1 MAFDNTTY
9 TKNEVT
15 PYSWAISTNSAAG
28 AAAASVF
35 NPLDD
40 IANAVYGVA
49 NVAALTAA
57 QIASL
62 NATNPLWQ
70 TLYNGGVAW
79 AGAANVTA
87 AIYTNCDVQ
96 ITTQTG
102 TAIATQG
109 GPITAGFIGG
119 SLAGAT
125 SGGAAGNARV
135 SLTDLK
141 LADASTGTVQVRIA
155 YRHSITG

>member
-1 MAFDNTTY
+1 MAFDTATY

-15 PYSWAISTNSAAG
+15 PYSWCISTNSAA

-49 NVAALTAA
+49 NVAALSAA

-62 NATNPLWQ
+62 NSTNPLWQ
-70 TLYNGGVAW
+70 TLYNGGVAF
-79 AGAANVTA
+79 AGAANVTSA
-87 AIYTNCDVQ
+87 LYTNCDVQ
-96 ITTQTG
+96 VTTQTG
-102 TAIATQG
+102 TAIAPSG
-109 GPITAGFIGG
+109 GPTAGFIGG
-119 SLAGAT
+119 SCAGAV
-125 SGGAAGNARV
+125 SGAAAGNARV

-141 LADASTGTVQVRIA
+141 FADASTGTVQVRIA

>member
-15 PYSWAISTNSAAG
+15 PYSWCISTNSAAAS
-28 AAAASVF
+28 AARDF

-49 NVAALTAA
+49 NVAALTVT
-57 QIASL
+57 QIAAL

-70 TLYNGGVAW
+70 TLYNGGVPF
-79 AGAANVTA
+79 AGAANVIS
-87 AIYTNCDVQ
+87 AIYTACDVQ
-96 ITTQTG
+96 VTTQSG
-102 TAIATQG
+102 TAITASG
-109 GPITAGFIGG
+109 APVAGFIGG
-119 SLAGAT
+119 TLTGAVN
-125 SGGAAGNARV
+125 GAAAGNARI
-135 SLTDLK
+135 SMTDLK
-141 LADASTGTVQVRIA
+141 LADGNTGTVQVRVA

>member
-15 PYSWAISTNSAAG
+15 PYSWCISTTSAG
-28 AAAASVF
+28 ASAVATREF

-49 NVAALTAA
+49 NVAGLTAA

-62 NATNPLWQ
+62 NTTNPLWQ
-70 TLYNGGVAW
+70 TLYNGGVPF

-87 AIYTNCDVQ
+87 AVYTVCDVQ
-96 ITTQTG
+96 VTIQSG
-102 TAIATQG
+102 TACVGALTNAFFG
-109 GPITAGFIGG
+109 GALIG
-119 SLAGAT
+119 AVNGA
-125 SGGAAGNARV
+125 AAGNARIN
-135 SLTDLK
+135 LTDIK
-141 LADASTGTVQVRIA
+141 INNADTGIIQVRVA

>member
-1 MAFDNTTY
+1 MAFDTTY

-15 PYSWAISTNSAAG
+15 PYSWCIAVNSLNTASAAT
-28 AAAASVF
+28 VF

-57 QIASL
+57 QIAAL

-70 TLYNGGVAW
+70 TLYNGGVAFV
-79 AGAANVTA
+79 GAANVTT

-96 ITTQTG
+96 VTAQTG
-102 TAIATQG
+102 TAIAPQA
-109 GPITAGFIGG
+109 GPPTAGFIGG
-119 SLAGAT
+119 SCAGDVA
-125 SGGAAGNARV
+125 GGAAGNARV

-141 LADASTGTVQVRIA
+141 FANASTGTVQVRIA